1 MAKNM
6 EGENNIIEIYMCG
19 GGSWAA
25 KLEMGL
31 DFRRVSSQ
39 HF

>member
-1 MAKNM
+1 MAENM

-25 KLEMGL
+25 KLEMVLFCCGGW
-31 DFRRVSSQ
+31 
-39 HF
+39 